1 MKYQSAAV
9 NSAVKNTP
17 PRPRDRAARAK
28 KHGIKGRQTT
38 KRKREESHCK
48 RLFPAAH
55 PKQNLRA
62 TIPSD
67 RTPSH
72 FGTERRFGAST
83 YGSYRSAWRIGH
95 YADKYLRSRY
105 PKRRATGSIG
115 YPTNADIRQSR
126 SSTAGSPSGNVAIL
140 QRIRHPRAYGAME
153 RRRTPPG
160 RIITRLFNRSAI
172 S

>member
-1 MKYQSAAV
+1 MKCQSAAV

-38 KRKREESHCK
+38 KRKREESHCR

-67 RTPSH
+67 RTPSR
-72 FGTERRFGAST
+72 FGTGRRFGAST

-95 YADKYLRSRY
+95 YTDEYLQSRY
-105 PKRRATGSIG
+105 PKRRRRVAS
-115 YPTNADIRQSR
+115 AIRQMLIFGKVSHPRR
-126 SSTAGSPSGNVAIL
+126 SNRAATSPFHSVSDARGLTERWNASDPAGSNNCP
-140 QRIRHPRAYGAME
+140 
-153 RRRTPPG
+153 T
-160 RIITRLFNRSAI
+160 F
-172 S
+172 